1 MTTNRLGNKL
11 LQTVLLILTLLAFVG
26 CDAAAPAV
34 EIFPAQQALQTA
46 AAEWLVANHQNSDGG
61 YADFSSGADVAP
73 SGIGGT
79 VDAILGLASADADT
93 AAPVAYLESNPQLLE
108 EYAAMDGGQAGK
120 LILALQAAG
129 QDPRNFAGID
139 FVTILQGLANNEGAY
154 APTAYGHAL
163 AMLGLKSVDA
173 EIPAAAV
180 EWLKSQQLEGG
191 SWSDGFGTDD
201 NVDATAMA
209 MMALVAAGET
219 AESEAV
225 AAGKTFLKNSQSPTA
240 GWDYSPAF
248 GGQNPN
254 STALALQALS
264 GIGEDIHTADS
275 PWSQEGVSPLDTL
288 KGFIGDNGAF
298 QADFGEGPFD
308 DFFSTAQAM
317 IALTGEPYPAA
328 VLGE

>member
-34 EIFPAQQALQTA
+34 ETFPEEQALQTA
-46 AAEWLVANHQNSDGG
+46 AAEWLVANYQNSDGG
-61 YADFSSGADVAP
+61 YTDFSSGADAAP
-73 SGIGGT
+73 SGVGGT
-79 VDAILGLASADADT
+79 VDALLGLASAGADT
-93 AAPVAYLESNPQLLE
+93 AAPVAYLEGNPQLLE

-120 LILALQAAG
+120 LLMALQAAG
-129 QDPRNFAGID
+129 QDPRDFAGID
-139 FVTILQGLANNEGAY
+139 LVTILQGLATDEGAY

-163 AMLGLKSVDA
+163 AILGLKSVGA

-180 EWLKSQQLEGG
+180 AWLTSQQLENGA
-191 SWSDGFGTDD
+191 WSDGFGTDD
-201 NVDATAMA
+201 NVDATAMS
-209 MMALVAAGET
+209 MMALIAAGET
-219 AESEAV
+219 AESEAI
-225 AAGKTFLKNSQSPTA
+225 AAGKMFLENSQSPGA

-254 STALALQALS
+254 STALAIQALS
-264 GIGEDIHTADS
+264 GIGEDMYTADS
-275 PWSQEGVSPLDTL
+275 PWSQEGVSPLDSL
-288 KGFIGDNGAF
+288 KSFMSESGAF

-317 IALTGEPYPAA
+317 IALTGEPYPTA